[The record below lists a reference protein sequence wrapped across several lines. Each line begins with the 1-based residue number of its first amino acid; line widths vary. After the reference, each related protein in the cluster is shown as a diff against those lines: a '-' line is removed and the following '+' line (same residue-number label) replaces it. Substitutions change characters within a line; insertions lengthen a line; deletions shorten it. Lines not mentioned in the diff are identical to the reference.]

1 MTRKPR
7 PPSGNTT
14 DSGGLRSV
22 AGPQARGAINGAGII
37 GSAASINGIGSH
49 HGANHGADA
58 LGTFAARID
67 KAPAHATRAHQA
79 GRPADPE
86 AAEDAVA
93 DELALRDHASD
104 AGHDRNG
111 ALDSADDA
119 AQAAHDPP
127 AGDAVRSGQPGVVA
141 VASADDLKKVLAA
154 ELSTDSS
161 QHYLNQIGARPLL
174 TVSEE
179 VDFATR
185 AKAGEFA
192 ARQKMIEHN
201 LRLVVSIAKHYINR
215 GVVLLDLIE
224 EGNLGLMRAIDK
236 FEPERGF
243 RFSTYAT
250 WWIRQSIERAI
261 MNQART
267 VRLPVHMVRELNQVL
282 RAKYH
287 LEAQHHDGKDARAED
302 IAHLLDRPVDSVQDI
317 LALSEHAS
325 SLDAPLDNDPQASL
339 MDMLPGDID
348 AGPDSRAEQHEVVVL
363 VRDWL
368 TKLPDKQRLVIT
380 RRFGLDDDDPAT
392 LEELAS
398 EMQVTR
404 ERVRQI
410 QQEALVKLKRA
421 LSARGVGRD
430 ALL

>member
-1 MTRKPR
+1 MLPDESSDM
-7 PPSGNTT
+7 PIDLAEQQAGE
-14 DSGGLRSV
+14 GMEEGL
-22 AGPQARGAINGAGII
+22 A
-37 GSAASINGIGSH
+37 
-49 HGANHGADA
+49 
-58 LGTFAARID
+58 AAR
-67 KAPAHATRAHQA
+67 PAEVE
-79 GRPADPE
+79 G
-86 AAEDAVA
+86 V
-93 DELALRDHASD
+93 DEL
-104 AGHDRNG
+104 
-111 ALDSADDA
+111 
-119 AQAAHDPP
+119 
-127 AGDAVRSGQPGVVA
+127 
-141 VASADDLKKVLAA
+141 KTVLAA
-154 ELSTDSS
+154 ELSTDTT

-174 TVSEE
+174 SAAEE
-179 VDFATR
+179 VHFATL
-185 AKAGEFA
+185 AKQGDFA

-267 VRLPVHMVRELNQVL
+267 VRLPVHMVRELNQIL

-287 LEAQHHDGKDARAED
+287 LEAQHRDGKDATAED
-302 IAHLLDRPVDSVQDI
+302 IAHLVDRPVEDVQDI
-317 LALSEHAS
+317 LALSEHAT

-339 MDMLPGDID
+339 MDMLPGDAAD
-348 AGPDSRAEQHEVVVL
+348 SPDSRAELGEMVAK

-368 TKLPDKQRLVIT
+368 GKLPDKQRIVIL
-380 RRFGLDDDDPAT
+380 RRFGLDNDDPAT
-392 LEELAS
+392 LEELAD
-398 EMQVTR
+398 EMGVTR

-410 QQEALVKLKRA
+410 QQEALIKLKRA
-421 LSARGVGRD
+421 LTSNGVGKD